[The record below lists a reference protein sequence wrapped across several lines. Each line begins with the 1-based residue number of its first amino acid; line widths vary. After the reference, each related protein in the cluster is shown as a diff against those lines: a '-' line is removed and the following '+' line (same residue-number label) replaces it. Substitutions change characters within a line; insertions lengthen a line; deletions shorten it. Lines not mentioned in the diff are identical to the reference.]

1 MRAKEKREKQLKMF
15 QAKFQLPLGGHN
27 GTGKQFV
34 VEEIPKTRT
43 DWIVNKLRKLMLF
56 KEPQVLM

>member
-43 DWIVNKLRKLMLF
+43 D
-56 KEPQVLM
+56 